1 MQDQTTSTGPEETST
16 TTPAAGREFGDVRDV
31 PGFHA
36 RRGALYGFAAAAF
49 QFPDEDALGDTRDPD
64 VQGAVLDAAEAIAA
78 RADGLG
84 ADPDDVPLHLAACC
98 ERFADADP
106 DAIESAYND
115 LFGLP
120 SDDGSYPVVPYEAHY
135 ATGGEVSETQRRV
148 ATLVGLLERFDLEP
162 HKGFD
167 ERQDH
172 VAVLLELAQVLA
184 AQRAVALDEGDLDAA
199 ERVASAEAT
208 VLDEH
213 LSGFVPALAHD
224 VADAAVDG
232 DSLEDAAL
240 VADAPAAYVAAA
252 RFAAAL
258 VTWDHA
264 IHPDPDVDTSGVPGG
279 DRA

>member
-1 MQDQTTSTGPEETST
+1 MQDQTTSTETADASIAQET
-16 TTPAAGREFGDVRDV
+16 TGRAFGDVRDV

-36 RRGALYGFAAAAF
+36 RRGALYGFAATAF
-49 QFPDEDALGDTRDPD
+49 QFPSEDVLADLRDSD
-64 VQGAVLDAAEAIAA
+64 VRESVQAAAEAIAA
-78 RADGLG
+78 RGDALG
-84 ADPDDVPLHLAACC
+84 ADADDVPLHLAACC
-98 ERFADADP
+98 ERLGDAGS
-106 DAIESAYND
+106 DAMESAYND

-120 SDDGSYPVVPYEAHY
+120 SDDGSYPVVPYEANY
-135 ATGGEVSETQRRV
+135 AAGGDVSEIQRRV
-148 ATLVGLLERFDLEP
+148 ATVVGLLERFDLEP
-162 HKGFD
+162 HEGFD

-184 AQRAVALDEGDLDAA
+184 AQRAVALEEGNVDAA
-199 ERVASAEAT
+199 QRVASAEAT

-213 LSGFVPALAHD
+213 LAGFVPALAHD

-232 DSLEDAAL
+232 ESLDDAAL

-264 IHPDPDVDTSGVPGG
+264 VHPDPDVDTTAAAGG

>member
-1 MQDQTTSTGPEETST
+1 MQDHTTSSGREESST
-16 TTPAAGREFGDVRDV
+16 NTPAAGREFGDVRDV

-36 RRGALYGFAAAAF
+36 RRGALYGFAATAF
-49 QFPDEDALGDTRDPD
+49 QFPDEDALGDCRDPD
-64 VQGAVLDAAEAIAA
+64 VRDAVLDAAEAIAA

-84 ADPDDVPLHLAACC
+84 ADADDVPLQLAACC
-98 ERFADADP
+98 ERFADADE

-120 SDDGSYPVVPYEAHY
+120 SDDGSYPVVPYEANY
-135 ATGGEVSETQRRV
+135 AAGGDVSEIQRRV
-148 ATLVGLLERFDLEP
+148 ATVVGLLERFDLES
-162 HKGFD
+162 HDEFD

-213 LSGFVPALAHD
+213 LAGFVPALAHD
-224 VADAAVDG
+224 IADAVGDG
-232 DSLEDAAL
+232 DSLADTTL

-258 VTWDHA
+258 VTWDYA
-264 IHPDPDVDTSGVPGG
+264 VHPGPDVDASAASGG